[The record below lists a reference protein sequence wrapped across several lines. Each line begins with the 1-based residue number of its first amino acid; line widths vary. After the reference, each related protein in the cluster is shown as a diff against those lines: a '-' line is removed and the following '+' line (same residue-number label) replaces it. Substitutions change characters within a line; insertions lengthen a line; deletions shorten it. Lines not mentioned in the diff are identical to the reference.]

1 MDYHSP
7 VRVRARSPIARAR
20 PLLESPVR
28 TSATPF
34 YSPARGSYVDDPVDA
49 ADPAP
54 VDTVYDPYYPRRYYD
69 DYDYYKSRYSY
80 RYPDRYYDS
89 YYRYPYR
96 SSHYYRYW

>member
-1 MDYHSP
+1 MEYSSP
-7 VRVRARSPIARAR
+7 IRVRARSPIARAR

-49 ADPAP
+49 ADPVP
-54 VDTVYDPYYPRRYYD
+54 VDTVYDPYYYGRRYYD
-69 DYDYYKSRYSY
+69 DYDYYRTRYA
-80 RYPDRYYDS
+80 PRYYDS

-96 SSHYYRYW
+96 SSYYSRYY